1 MRLFLKLWLLAVPF
15 AIGMVS
21 SLLSVASAVAVLDLG
36 VGDIAVVLYTF
47 LYGLIG
53 FPLLVASTFSILNVL
68 ERKPT
73 RPEAAEQDKV
83 T

>member
-1 MRLFLKLWLLAVPF
+1 MRLYLKLWLLAVPF

-21 SLLSVASAVAVLDLG
+21 SLLSVASAVAVLDQG

-47 LYGLIG
+47 IYGLIG
-53 FPLLVASTFSILNVL
+53 FPLLVASTFSILNIL
-68 ERKPT
+68 ERNAP
-73 RPEAAEQDKV
+73 RPDATEPNRK

>member
-21 SLLSVASAVAVLDLG
+21 SLLSVASAVAVLDQG
-36 VGDIAVVLYTF
+36 ADDIAVVFYTF

-53 FPLLVASTFSILNVL
+53 FPLLIASTFSISNAL
-68 ERKPT
+68 ERHAT
-73 RPEAAEQDKV
+73 RRDVPGTDKEA
-83 T
+83 